1 VTYRF
6 DDFALDG
13 DTRRLLKLDQEIH
26 LSPKAFELLFALV
39 TNRARAMSRR
49 ELHEH
54 LWPATF
60 VQDANL
66 AGVVAEIR
74 RALDD
79 AVESPRYIRTV
90 PRFGYWFIGP
100 LAGSAPVS
108 SRTPA
113 TGVPGTL
120 PCWILFSG
128 RQVQLAAGDNILG
141 RAPDAIVWIDETNVS
156 RHHARIHVDGTSAT
170 IEDLG
175 SKNGTYMR
183 GERLTAPRRLAD
195 GDEIQLGSIVITFR
209 SPGTGDLT
217 ETATI

>member
-13 DTRRLLKLDQEIH
+13 DTRRLLRRNQEIH

-74 RALDD
+74 RALED

-100 LAGSAPVS
+100 LAGSPVEA
-108 SRTPA
+108 SRPPA
-113 TGVPGTL
+113 SGATSTL
-120 PCWILFSG
+120 PCWILFNG
-128 RQVQLAAGDNILG
+128 RQVQLVAGDNILG

-156 RHHARIHVDGTSAT
+156 RHHARIYVDAMSAT

-175 SKNGTYMR
+175 SKNGTFMR
-183 GERLTAPRRLAD
+183 GERLMAPRRLAD
-195 GDEIQLGSIVITFR
+195 GDEIQLGSVVITFR
-209 SPGTGDLT
+209 SPGAGDLT